1 MRELGV
7 PSDGITSVKLSRM
20 PLATE
25 GEATP
30 GPDDWNPYDELED
43 RRELRE
49 FEREL
54 NRGRRRDRHSARQP
68 DRQER
73 DMLDDLIRNTS
84 LL

>member
-7 PSDGITSVKLSRM
+7 PNDGITSVKLSRA

-30 GPDDWNPYDELED
+30 GPDDWNPYDELQD

-54 NRGRRRDRHSARQP
+54 NRGRRRDRRKARQP

-73 DMLDDLIRNTS
+73 DVLDDLLRDTS